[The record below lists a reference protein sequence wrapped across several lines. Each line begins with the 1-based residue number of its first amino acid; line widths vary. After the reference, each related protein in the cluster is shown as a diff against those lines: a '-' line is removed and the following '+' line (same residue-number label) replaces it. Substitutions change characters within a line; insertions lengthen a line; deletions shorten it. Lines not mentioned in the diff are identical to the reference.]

1 VIFPLGNQGRAAY
14 QLTLT
19 TPQYDNMMWD
29 NIVDA
34 ETGAVLRRIS
44 LTSFQEPAGGPQNSR
59 RGTFRPT
66 FRTWSRLIP

>member
-1 VIFPLGNQGRAAY
+1 
-14 QLTLT
+14 
-19 TPQYDNMMWD
+19 MMWD